1 MAFFSNSGSRADSG
15 GYHLNEKAGDE
26 SAYESVRDGE
36 VDLNSRQWNLN
47 EKADDYHNEDEHYE
61 ADQSGLNSSRN
72 TSGQHARGGG
82 GSSGRPWGTSFLND
96 SRFKQMDEVPLN
108 SAMGMEDGSA
118 ASSHDD
124 TDGSGEDEEL
134 DRGNAEVPAEEMLS
148 DDYYEQDG
156 EEQSESLH
164 RDRMKPPSCSTSGA
178 VPKSASRQ
186 KKSTKYNT
194 YDDDDDDDEYNDEND
209 DDDDAD
215 GIFNSGP
222 LC

>member
-15 GYHLNEKAGDE
+15 RYNLNEKAEDE
-26 SAYESVRDGE
+26 SVYEVRDDE

-47 EKADDYHNEDEHYE
+47 EKADDYHNEEQYE
-61 ADQSGLNSSRN
+61 AGQSGLNSSGN

-82 GSSGRPWGTSFLND
+82 GSSGGLWGTSFFKD
-96 SRFKQMDEVPLN
+96 SRSKQMDEVALN
-108 SAMGMEDGSA
+108 SAMGMEDGFA

-124 TDGSGEDEEL
+124 MDGSGEDEEL
-134 DRGNAEVPAEEMLS
+134 DGGNMEVPVEEMLS

-164 RDRMKPPSCSTSGA
+164 HGGTKLPSCSTSGA
-178 VPKSASRQ
+178 VAKSSSRQ
-186 KKSTKYNT
+186 KKKLTKYNM

-215 GIFNSGP
+215 GIFNFGP